1 MLEIQI
7 RLLLGSGLTRLE
19 RVGNGSGACAVQ
31 SRVYDYNIFLMSLAR
46 LTQPNTINVDYAQY
60 IVWRMMII
68 IISIE
73 APTREEDEHEDENRF
88 TSAGSLA
95 HYDDTRRR
103 CLLTLLFN
111 SLRILCIYDFSFF
124 FCLFAASSSLPCVC
138 FYCYFIATR
147 RFRTGDRTKR
157 FLINHNA
164 RTTTTDDDGGDEE
177 VEENIWTKT
186 QEQDGEP
193 RSSWADEPERENL
206 YGEHRT
212 RTVWKIE

>member
-1 MLEIQI
+1 MIIFFRTVHYRKMTAYFIMFMALDATPRHASPEKSPKRKEKNIMLEIQI

-111 SLRILCIYDFSFF
+111 SLRILCIYYFSFF
-124 FCLFAASSSLPCVC
+124 FVFLRHHHLCRASA
-138 FYCYFIATR
+138 FIVI
-147 RFRTGDRTKR
+147 
-157 FLINHNA
+157 L
-164 RTTTTDDDGGDEE
+164 
-177 VEENIWTKT
+177 
-186 QEQDGEP
+186 
-193 RSSWADEPERENL
+193 
-206 YGEHRT
+206 
-212 RTVWKIE
+212 